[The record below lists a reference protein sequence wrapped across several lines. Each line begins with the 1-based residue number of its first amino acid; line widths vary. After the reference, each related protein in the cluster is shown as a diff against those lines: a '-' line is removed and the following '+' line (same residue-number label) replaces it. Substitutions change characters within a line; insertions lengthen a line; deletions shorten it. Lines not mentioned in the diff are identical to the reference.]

1 MTLEVAYKLLA
12 IFATV
17 ALGWLAGVR
26 GWLAPPRPRGAR
38 PAPAAS
44 PGQPPAAAP
53 VTPAQVLSDLAF
65 TLFVPAL
72 LFRTMVRQDFNQMP
86 WHTLAAYFV
95 PALLYMA
102 GVYGWHR
109 LRRGERAPA
118 GAATLAVT
126 ATYGNA
132 VQLGIP
138 ISAALFGE
146 KGLALHVALVSLHG
160 LLLLTL
166 ATVAAELDISRA
178 ERHGSLAQTVRSTVR
193 HSVLH
198 PVTLPVLAGIAWNL
212 TGLGLHPVV
221 DQALAALGAAV
232 VPVCLVLIGLN
243 LAQYGIREHL
253 HGAAALSVLKLLV
266 LPAWVLGVAAAVF
279 GLQGTALAVVVMM
292 GALPVG
298 SNALIFAQRYRVLQ
312 AEATAAIVVST
323 GCFMA
328 SAALWLALL
337 GWWGR

>member
-1 MTLEVAYKLLA
+1 MTLDVAYKLAA

-26 GWLAPPRPRGAR
+26 GWLAPPAPRGASR
-38 PAPAAS
+38 AQRAEHAQGRAGS
-44 PGQPPAAAP
+44 SATA
-53 VTPAQVLSDLAF
+53 TQVLSDLAF

-72 LFRTMVRQDFNQMP
+72 LFRTMVRQDFAQMP
-86 WHTLAAYFV
+86 WHTLGAYFL
-95 PALLYMA
+95 PALAYMA
-102 GVYGWHR
+102 AVYVWQR
-109 LRRGERAPA
+109 SRAGEQAPA
-118 GAATLAVT
+118 TAASLTVA

-138 ISAALFGE
+138 LSAALFGE
-146 KGLALHVALVSLHG
+146 VGLALHLALVSLHG
-160 LLLLTL
+160 LLMLTL
-166 ATVAAELDISRA
+166 ATVLAELDISRA
-178 ERHGSLAQTVRSTVR
+178 EPRGSLLATVRTTARNAVM
-193 HSVLH
+193 H
-198 PVTLPVLAGIAWNL
+198 PVTLPVLAGMAWNL
-212 TGLGLHPVV
+212 TGWGLHPAL

-243 LAQYGIREHL
+243 LAQYGVRAHL
-253 HGAAALSVLKLLV
+253 HGAATLSVLKLLV
-266 LPAWVLGVAAAVF
+266 LPAWVFAVAHGVF
-279 GLQGTALAVVVMM
+279 GLDGTPLAVVVMM

-328 SAALWLALL
+328 SAALWLAVLA
-337 GWWGR
+337 WWGR